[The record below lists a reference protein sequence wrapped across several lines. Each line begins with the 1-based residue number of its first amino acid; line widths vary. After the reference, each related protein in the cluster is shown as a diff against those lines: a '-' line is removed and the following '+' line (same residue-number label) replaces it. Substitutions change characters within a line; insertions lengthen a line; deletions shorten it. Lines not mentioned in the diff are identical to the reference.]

1 MHTFTKRRRGP
12 LVVAITAFLLLT
24 AGASS
29 AYAISARDFRL
40 PVTVVRTHD
49 GHVSKSKSKAKKK
62 PSNVGPRGPR
72 GATGPA
78 GPAGPAGPTGAA
90 GPTGPTGATGPM
102 GPGATKVNFFE
113 APSPGDGI
121 HSVLSVGP
129 LQFGINCKGSATGT
143 EEIKMGTFLT
153 IPGPQTL
160 LSEVPKESLKSS
172 SYELVTGSISGIGSE
187 QPVAAKEGMTASG
200 AFIVAGANGVPYW
213 LWIAYGADTEEESSS
228 SSGLTVT
235 HPRGC
240 WFLAEEV

>member
-24 AGASS
+24 AGAGS

-40 PVTVVRTHD
+40 PVTVVRTHE

-78 GPAGPAGPTGAA
+78 GPVGPA
-90 GPTGPTGATGPM
+90 GPTGPTGATGATGPA

-121 HSVLSVGP
+121 HSVLGVGP
-129 LQFGINCKGSATGT
+129 LQFGVNCKAAATGT

-160 LSEVPKESLKSS
+160 LTEVPAATVEKPISEYDSI
-172 SYELVTGSISGIGSE
+172 TGSITDIGSE
-187 QPVAAKEGMTASG
+187 TTIKGNEGMTASG
-200 AFIVAGANGVPYW
+200 NFIVAGANGVPYW
-213 LWIAYGADTEEESSS
+213 LWIAYGANNEEKSEAA
-228 SSGLTVT
+228 SGLVVT
-235 HPRGC
+235 RPRGC

>member
-1 MHTFTKRRRGP
+1 MQTLTKCRRAVLG
-12 LVVAITAFLLLT
+12 LVTAAVLLLV
-24 AGASS
+24 AGTGS

-40 PVTVVRTHD
+40 PVTIVRTHQ
-49 GHVSKSKSKAKKK
+49 GHTSKSKAKAKKK
-62 PSNVGPRGPR
+62 PSNVGPRGPAGPAGPA
-72 GATGPA
+72 GAAGPA
-78 GPAGPAGPTGAA
+78 GPAGPAGAA
-90 GPTGPTGATGPM
+90 GATGATGAA

-113 APSPGDGI
+113 VPSPGDGI

-129 LQFGINCKGSATGT
+129 LQFGINCKGAATGT

-160 LSEVPKESLKSS
+160 LSEVPKESSKSS
-172 SYELVTGSISGIGSE
+172 AYELITGSIAGIGSE
-187 QPVAAKEGMTASG
+187 QPVPAKEGMTASG
-200 AFIVAGANGVPYW
+200 SFIVAGANGVPYW
-213 LWIAYGADTEEESSS
+213 LWITYGADTTEESSS